1 MLTIK
6 QVIYLQL
13 LPKKPCSK
21 VGCSELTRS
30 RYCEEHA
37 KLEWQRSDRERGS
50 AAQRGYGHRW
60 RLARES
66 YLREHPLC
74 IYCMKEVRVNAA
86 TVIDHIKPHKGN
98 KVLFWDRN
106 NWQPLCKSHH
116 DKKTAR
122 YDGGFGNE
130 N

>member
-1 MLTIK
+1 
-6 QVIYLQL
+6 
-13 LPKKPCSK
+13 
-21 VGCSELTRS
+21 
-30 RYCEEHA
+30 
-37 KLEWQRSDRERGS
+37 
-50 AAQRGYGHRW
+50 
-60 RLARES
+60 
-66 YLREHPLC
+66 
-74 IYCMKEVRVNAA
+74 MKEVRVNAA